1 MARKLKFPIRR
12 HTRLSPEMDKKLQ
25 KRAKRLGVT
34 VAVAQRL
41 SIEHSLEQGDVI
53 RIPKGESNATS

>member
-1 MARKLKFPIRR
+1 MARKLKYPIRR
-12 HTRLSPEMDKKLQ
+12 HTRLSPEIDKKLQ

-41 SIEHSLEQGDVI
+41 SIEHSLSQGDVV
-53 RIPKGESNATS
+53 RIPKGAESEA